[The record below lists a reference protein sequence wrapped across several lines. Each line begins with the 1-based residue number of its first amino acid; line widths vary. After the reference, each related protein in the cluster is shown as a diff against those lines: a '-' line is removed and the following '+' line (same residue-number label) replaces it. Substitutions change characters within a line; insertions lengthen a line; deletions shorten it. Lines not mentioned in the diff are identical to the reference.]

1 MLVSHKKSVLPTKKL
16 MVHKGKS
23 SYKCPKRQKKKKK
36 KLHPHLSQMG
46 LLCRL
51 SLCGLTERMR
61 TTPREVTGPTQ
72 SWKLRK
78 KLKKKLVLEFQLGL

>member
-16 MVHKGKS
+16 MVHKWKS

-36 KLHPHLSQMG
+36 LHLHLSQMG

-51 SLCGLTERMR
+51 NLCSLTERMR